1 MADST
6 RGKKALKAGAW
17 YTVSSIAVKAIA
29 VITTPIFTRM
39 LSTYDYGM
47 SSTFVSWYTLLVIFS
62 SLNLTYSV
70 GRAKQDFQGQLE
82 KYVGSMQVLSAMFS
96 LCLDAVLL
104 IFIEPLSKAMEL
116 TPGLVVLLCVY
127 LFFEPAITFTQSRFR
142 YSYNYKGNIAI
153 ALFVAIA
160 NVITTFIFIMS
171 MTTDKYYGKVLG
183 TVVPAVLLSVFFW
196 FLAIKNKSLNINFEY
211 WKYGLKISVPL
222 ILHTVSLNILSQS
235 DRILISKFCGSEFTG
250 IYSLAYNYAILINI
264 VMNAVNEAWLPY
276 FHDTYFEGD
285 IDAIKRNVKPLVIL
299 GCFLGIGCIALA
311 PEAIM
316 ILGPKDYAV
325 GVWAVAPVTA
335 GLVCKFIYQQYVHI
349 ELHLKKTIYISA
361 GTMIAAAL
369 NFVLNIIFIPPFGFV
384 AAAYTTLFSYFVLM
398 IVHLVITKHVLKVQ
412 MYDDKFMFIAFFA
425 VLGISGIFM
434 ALYQFYLIR
443 YAVLALG
450 MAIYY
455 YTNRAMIRKVIAKKF
470 KKKK

>member
-1 MADST
+1 MEET

-29 VITTPIFTRM
+29 IITTPIFTRM
-39 LSTYDYGM
+39 MSTYDYGV

-82 KYVGSMQVLSAMFS
+82 KYVGSMQVLSALFS
-96 LCLDAVLL
+96 LLLDAVLL

-116 TPGLVVLLCVY
+116 TPGLMVLLCIY

-153 ALFVAIA
+153 SLFIA
-160 NVITTFIFIMS
+160 VGNVLTTFAFILAF
-171 MTTDKYYGKVLG
+171 TTNKYYGKVLG
-183 TVVPAVLLSVFFW
+183 TVVPCALLSLFFW
-196 FLAIKNKSLNINFEY
+196 LQSIRKKNLNINFEY

-235 DRILISKFCGSEFTG
+235 DRILISKFCGSEYTG

-276 FHDTYFEGD
+276 FHDTYFDGD
-285 IDAIKRNVKPLVIL
+285 IDSIRKNVKPLVML

-311 PEAIM
+311 PEAM
-316 ILGPKDYAV
+316 AILGPSEYRV
-325 GVWAVAPVTA
+325 GMWAVAPVTA
-335 GLVCKFIYQQYVHI
+335 GIVCKFIYQQYVHI
-349 ELHLKKTIYISA
+349 ELHLKKTMYISA
-361 GTMIAAAL
+361 GTMVAAGL
-369 NFVLNIIFIPPFGFV
+369 NFVLNIIFIPIFGFV

-398 IVHLVITKHVLKVQ
+398 IVHLIITKKILKVK
-412 MYDDKFMFIAFFA
+412 MYDDKFMFIVFFV
-425 VLGISGIFM
+425 VLAISAGFM
-434 ALYQFYLIR
+434 SLYNLYLIR
-443 YAVLALG
+443 YAVLLVVVLL
-450 MAIYY
+450 YY
-455 YTNRAMIRKVIAKKF
+455 FINRNMIRKFIRTKLKKRSL
-470 KKKK
+470 